1 MTTAP
6 YSDLIGYKQWA
17 DRELYEVVVHSLNR
31 LSAQDATILLR
42 VLDHIY
48 VVDRVFQHHLQGLTH
63 AFHAPRSDV
72 LPDIRKLNA
81 ENREVDAWYVSY
93 VNSLSAHEIAEPL
106 NFVFTSGKPARM
118 TRGEIILHVCMHGTY
133 HRGNAGIVLQKSGI
147 APNDDRLTDFLETAA

>member
-17 DRELYEVVVHSLNR
+17 DRELYEVVVQSLNR

-42 VLDHIY
+42 VLDHID
-48 VVDRVFQHHLQGLTH
+48 VVDRVFQHHLRGLTH

-72 LPDIRKLNA
+72 LPDIRKLND

-93 VNSLSAHEIAEPL
+93 VGNLSAHEFAQPL
-106 NFVFTSGKPARM
+106 SFVFTSGRPARM
-118 TRGEIILHVCMHGTY
+118 TRGEIILHVCLHGTY
-133 HRGNAGIVLQKSGI
+133 HRGNAGLVLQKSGI
-147 APNDDRLTDFLETAA
+147 APNDDRLTDFLERAA